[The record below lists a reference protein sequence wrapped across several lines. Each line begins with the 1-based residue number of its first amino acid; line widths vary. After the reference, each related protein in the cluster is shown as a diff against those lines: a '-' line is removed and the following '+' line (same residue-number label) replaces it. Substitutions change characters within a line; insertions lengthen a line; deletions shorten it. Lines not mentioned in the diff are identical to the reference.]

1 MDEKDMNKKLDYL
14 INLVESRV
22 VKEEENKGIFVAPT
36 TQILNS
42 SNTSIYLDPEYYY
55 DISIVLVGSVSSDVI
70 VRVDSKIKNN
80 VANTSNLNL
89 NNTNNGYIIKGAKI
103 SSIGVLPA
111 TIGSVS
117 VYVSYIGY
125 KDYKMPEFRVL

>member
-1 MDEKDMNKKLDYL
+1 MNKKLDYL

-42 SNTSIYLDPEYYY
+42 SNTNIYLDPEYYY
-55 DISIVLVGSVSSDVI
+55 DVSIVLVGSVTSDVI
-70 VRVDSKIKNN
+70 VRIDSKIKNN
-80 VANTSNLNL
+80 IANASNVNL

-111 TIGSVS
+111 TIGSVN

>member
-1 MDEKDMNKKLDYL
+1 MEDKDMNKKLDYL

-22 VKEEENKGIFVAPT
+22 VKEEENKGLFVAPT

-42 SNTSIYLDPEYYY
+42 SNTNIYLDPEYYY
-55 DISIVLVGSVSSDVI
+55 DISIVLVGSVTSDVI
-70 VRVDSKIKNN
+70 VRIDSKIKDN
-80 VANTSNLNL
+80 VANASNVNL
-89 NNTNNGYIIKGAKI
+89 NNTNNGYIIRGAKI

-125 KDYKMPEFRVL
+125 KNYKMPEFRVL

>member
-1 MDEKDMNKKLDYL
+1 MEEKDINKKLDYL

-55 DISIVLVGSVSSDVI
+55 DVSIVLVGSVTSDVI

-80 VANTSNLNL
+80 VANASNLNL

-103 SSIGVLPA
+103 SSIGVLPS
-111 TIGSVS
+111 TIGSVN